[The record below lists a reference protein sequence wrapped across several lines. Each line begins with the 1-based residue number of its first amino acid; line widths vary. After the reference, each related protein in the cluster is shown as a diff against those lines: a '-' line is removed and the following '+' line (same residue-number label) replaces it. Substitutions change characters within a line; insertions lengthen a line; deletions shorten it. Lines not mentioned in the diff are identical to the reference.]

1 LTLNPLSAS
10 LTEKLK
16 GIFNTMVKSEIRNNT
31 GLIILNRPEKRN
43 ALNPELSS
51 LIIEKLKVFAADDKI
66 KAVVIT
72 GEGTS
77 FCSGADLS
85 WLNKIKDYSSVK
97 NEEDT
102 ESVASLFLALYD
114 FPKPIIAA
122 VNGPAIGGGCGIAS
136 VCDFIFADNKEA
148 KFGYTEVKIGF
159 IPAIVSVF
167 LIKKIGEGKAKQL
180 LLTGEIIESGKALQ
194 IGLVDYLSGNVVEDA
209 LSFAERLSANSSFSI
224 SLTKDLIRNI
234 SNMKVHDAVN
244 YCVRLNAVSRSSDDF
259 KIGISKFLNK
269 S

>member
-1 LTLNPLSAS
+1 
-10 LTEKLK
+10 
-16 GIFNTMVKSEIRNNT
+16 MVKSEIRNNA

-51 LIIEKLKVFAADDKI
+51 LIREKLNVFAEDDNI
-66 KAVVIT
+66 KVVILT

-77 FCSGADLS
+77 FCAGADLS

-102 ESVASLFLALYD
+102 EGIAGLFLALYD
-114 FPKPIIAA
+114 YPKPLIAA
-122 VNGPAIGGGCGIAS
+122 VNGPAIGGGCGLTS
-136 VCDFIFADNKEA
+136 VCDFVFADKKEA

-159 IPAIVSVF
+159 IPAIVSIF

-180 LLTGEIIESGKALQ
+180 LLTGEIVESEKALQ
-194 IGLVDYLSGNVVEDA
+194 LGLVDYLSDNVVADA
-209 LSFAERLSANSSFSI
+209 LSFAEKLSANSAYSI

-244 YCVRLNAVSRSSDDF
+244 YCVRLNAISRSSEDF
-259 KIGISKFLNK
+259 KIGINKFLNK
-269 S
+269 N